1 MDTYNVYR
9 RSSSTTAPM
18 DAGDCFLSGL
28 PHPLATIAGEPAGP
42 GQVWLLQVTGMSPG
56 GEGPLGKSRDGVLRH
71 AAAPC
76 P

>member
-9 RSSSTTAPM
+9 RSSSTTAPI

-28 PHPLATIAGEPAGP
+28 PQPLATIAGEPAGP

-56 GEGPLGKSRDGVLRH
+56 GEGPLGESRDGVLRQ